1 MISRTVLA
9 ALLGLTSTLLAQQPA
24 PPKPAAPK
32 PAATTAQSIDRIEK
46 QAQAARAANNVDEA
60 IALYKK
66 GIALK
71 PNWDEGWWSIGTLNY
86 EQDRFP
92 EARDAFRRLAAIK
105 PDVAVPWAMLG
116 LCQFETHQY
125 DQALE
130 NLRHGVALGLGQGQ
144 SIADVANFH
153 LALLLTRFEEYE
165 ASMKVLALFAQRNL
179 SHPSYIEAMGIAAL
193 RKPLLPAEVPPTDH
207 LLIMDVGRVMFDA
220 AALRTTE
227 AGAEFK
233 ALVAKYPETP
243 NIHYLYGSFLMFSD
257 ADGALVEMKKEL
269 EISPAH
275 VPAMVTIASEYIQR
289 KQYKEGLPY
298 ATKAVELEPQ
308 SFPAHAVL
316 GRIFAEGDIDLPR
329 GLTELEEARKLAPT
343 SPQVRI
349 ALATAYTKAGRK
361 EDAARERQE
370 FSKLRQSLDAKDS
383 AGK

>member
-9 ALLGLTSTLLAQQPA
+9 ALLGLTSTLLAQQ
-24 PPKPAAPK
+24 PAAPK

>member
-9 ALLGLTSTLLAQQPA
+9 ALLGLTSTLLAQQ
-24 PPKPAAPK
+24 PAAPK

-66 GIALK
+66 GVALK